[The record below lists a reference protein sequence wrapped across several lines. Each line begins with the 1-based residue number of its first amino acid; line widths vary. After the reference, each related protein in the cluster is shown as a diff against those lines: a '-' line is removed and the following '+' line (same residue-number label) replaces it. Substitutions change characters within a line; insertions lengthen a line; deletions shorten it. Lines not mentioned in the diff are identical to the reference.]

1 MGTPGGTGN
10 GGAQAGTP
18 WDLIVKALGAIAAG
32 IGALGFVTLAG
43 GVILFERLAGA
54 GIPAEQAIAEVPR
67 TELLTVGASQLVP
80 LACVVGLIVVL
91 LWAFVEGAASQ
102 PAGATADARD
112 ATSEPRLTR
121 LEKRVAPLRAWLA
134 NTRHRVWLLAAAA
147 AVGGLVY
154 FAQTADHWPT
164 VWHSLLLLATLLAG
178 VVLGLGVWRRLTTLV
193 EEQTMT
199 GAARLGW
206 FALLIGVLIPVE
218 GAMIGWVQSRESP
231 LVSPAVVV
239 ESTEI
244 PTVVSGF
251 FIASNTDDVY
261 LAEVDPQPHDPDL
274 GVKYSGRI
282 LDIPRS
288 AVVRLAFG
296 SPQPLSDARRHWGSL
311 VTEVEATFPPKTT
324 FRVAP

>member
-1 MGTPGGTGN
+1 MGEPLGTAN
-10 GGAQAGTP
+10 GGSQAGTP

-54 GIPAEQAIAEVPR
+54 GIPAEQAISEVPR

-91 LWAFVEGAASQ
+91 LWAFVEGAASEN
-102 PAGATADARD
+102 AKAIANDRA
-112 ATSEPRLTR
+112 ATSSPRLR
-121 LEKRVAPLRAWLA
+121 LLERALAPLRAWLA
-134 NTRHRVWLLAAAA
+134 VARRRVWLLAAAA

-154 FAQTADHWPT
+154 FAETADHWPT
-164 VWHSLLLLATLLAG
+164 AWDTVLLLATLLAG
-178 VVLGLGVWRRLTTLV
+178 VVLGLGVWRRLTGLV
-193 EEQTMT
+193 DEQTMT
-199 GAARLGW
+199 AGARLGW

-239 ESTEI
+239 ESTKTL
-244 PTVVSGF
+244 TVVSGF
-251 FIASNTDDVY
+251 FIASNNDDVY
-261 LAEVDPQPHDPDL
+261 LAEVDPQPSDPDL
-274 GVKYSGRI
+274 GLQYSGRI

-288 AVVRLAFG
+288 AVVRLAIG
-296 SPQPLSDARRHWGSL
+296 SVQPLPDARRHWGSL
-311 VTEVEATFPPKTT
+311 VAEVEATFPPETA
-324 FRVAP
+324 FRVPR